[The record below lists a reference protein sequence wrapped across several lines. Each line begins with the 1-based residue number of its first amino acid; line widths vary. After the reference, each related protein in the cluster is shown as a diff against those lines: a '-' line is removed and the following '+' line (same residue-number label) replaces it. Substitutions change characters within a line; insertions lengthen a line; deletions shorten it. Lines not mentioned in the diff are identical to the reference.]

1 MIIPDRKKAV
11 TMILSKLNDT
21 KTGEETPGVPM
32 KNEQTL
38 VAADQPLHA
47 IAQDAISAFERK
59 SPADLT
65 SALKAFFAEM
75 STEQTEE

>member
-11 TMILSKLNDT
+11 TMILSKLNST
-21 KTGEETPGVPM
+21 ETGEQTPGVEM
-32 KNEQTL
+32 KHEESA

-59 SPADLT
+59 SPAELT

-75 STEQTEE
+75 SNSQEE